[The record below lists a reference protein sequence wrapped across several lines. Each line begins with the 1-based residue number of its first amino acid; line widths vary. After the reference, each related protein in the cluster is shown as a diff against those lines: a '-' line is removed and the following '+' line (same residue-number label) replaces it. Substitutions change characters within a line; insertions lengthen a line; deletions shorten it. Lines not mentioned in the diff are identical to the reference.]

1 MRLKSSLPEKLAY
14 KLFLI
19 VLSFSVISCHEE
31 VPVGDIE
38 GVVLFAGTI
47 IPVAGVNVMA
57 ENISVTTTED
67 GHYYLAGVTTGNH
80 TVSAERVGFIPF
92 STSLNVQEGLNQLII
107 PVISP
112 VFSSTVHGYITGD
125 FSGEPKSGLTV
136 IMLNPDDSES
146 GITGTTDAEGFYQLN
161 NVPFGDRTIIVNSS
175 GSGVFQQTISLN
187 LPDFSLDIEISEP
200 MIFTDT
206 RDGTSYSARKIGEQ
220 IWMNTNLA
228 YLPSVCQP
236 DWASETQE
244 LYYVYGY
251 PGSDVSE
258 AKGNPNYPKYGVL
271 YNWPAAMTA
280 CPTGWH
286 LPTDD
291 EWKIVEKFLGMEPE
305 DADQVKW
312 RLTGAVGVKLKL
324 DTGWDSEG
332 NGNNESGFGA
342 VPGGSRGTNDEFAGA
357 GRYCNFWTATP
368 NPSSLPW
375 NRFLSYE
382 NDGVSRFGFSKTL
395 GFSVRCVK
403 DSQ

>member
-1 MRLKSSLPEKLAY
+1 
-14 KLFLI
+14 
-19 VLSFSVISCHEE
+19 
-31 VPVGDIE
+31 
-38 GVVLFAGTI
+38 
-47 IPVAGVNVMA
+47 
-57 ENISVTTTED
+57 
-67 GHYYLAGVTTGNH
+67 
-80 TVSAERVGFIPF
+80 
-92 STSLNVQEGLNQLII
+92 
-107 PVISP
+107 
-112 VFSSTVHGYITGD
+112 
-125 FSGEPKSGLTV
+125 
-136 IMLNPDDSES
+136 
-146 GITGTTDAEGFYQLN
+146 
-161 NVPFGDRTIIVNSS
+161 
-175 GSGVFQQTISLN
+175 
-187 LPDFSLDIEISEP
+187 
-200 MIFTDT
+200 
-206 RDGTSYSARKIGEQ
+206 
-220 IWMNTNLA
+220 
-228 YLPSVCQP
+228 
-236 DWASETQE
+236 
-244 LYYVYGY
+244 
-251 PGSDVSE
+251 
-258 AKGNPNYPKYGVL
+258 
-271 YNWPAAMTA
+271 MTA

-324 DTGWDSEG
+324 NTGWDSEG